1 MKNKIA
7 FIGLGI
13 MGANMASHLIKF
25 NQLNIISRK
34 SSKTEKFIRK
44 FKNNNNLIIYDNLK
58 ELTKN
63 SNIII
68 SCVGNDKDLINIYLS
83 KGGILENINKNSI
96 IVDHTTASAKISK
109 EIYKKFYRKGSYFY
123 DAPISGGEIGA
134 INGSL
139 SIMVG
144 GHKKNFSHLKAIL
157 GLYSKVLIY
166 MGKSGNGQLAKMVN
180 QICVASIIQGLA
192 EGLSFAKKKNLTLI
206 AYQGS

>member
-1 MKNKIA
+1 M
-7 FIGLGI
+7 
-13 MGANMASHLIKF
+13 
-25 NQLNIISRK
+25 
-34 SSKTEKFIRK
+34 
-44 FKNNNNLIIYDNLK
+44 IIYDNLK

-96 IVDHTTASAKISK
+96 IVDHTTRQQKLK
-109 EIYKKFYRKGSYFY
+109 EIYKKFYRKVYYFY

-144 GHKKNFSHLKAIL
+144 GHKKNFSHLSNIRF
-157 GLYSKVLIY
+157 I
-166 MGKSGNGQLAKMVN
+166 
-180 QICVASIIQGLA
+180 
-192 EGLSFAKKKNLTLI
+192 F
-206 AYQGS
+206 